1 MIAVRMGG
9 FSFARE
15 VAHVDML
22 AYIRRACMRH
32 DTAIAM
38 AFRRA
43 LGTDMPERMPDTRR
57 AHASAGVYAGMRE
70 CFANRKRVNL

>member
-32 DTAIAM
+32 DTAIAL

-43 LGTDMPERMPDTRR
+43 LGADMPERMPDIRR

-70 CFANRKRVNL
+70 CFANRERVKL

>member
-1 MIAVRMGG
+1 MPG
-9 FSFARE
+9 E

-32 DTAIAM
+32 DTTVAR

-43 LGTDMPERMPDTRR
+43 LGADMPERMPGTRR
-57 AHASAGVYAGMRE
+57 AHASAGVYSGMRE
-70 CFANRKRVNL
+70 CFANRKHVNL

>member
-32 DTAIAM
+32 DTAIAL

-43 LGTDMPERMPDTRR
+43 LGADMPERMPDIRR

-70 CFANRKRVNL
+70 CFANRERVNL

>member
-1 MIAVRMGG
+1 MPG
-9 FSFARE
+9 E

-32 DTAIAM
+32 DPTMAL

-43 LGTDMPERMPDTRR
+43 LGADMPERMPDTRR
-57 AHASAGVYAGMRE
+57 AHASDGVYSGMRE
-70 CFANRKRVNL
+70 CFANRRRVRL